1 MHDPLRSEGFAL
13 SDMAQVAGE
22 REVELRDGLKAPL
35 NVSCVSW
42 NGDGDGHGLL
52 PGLEYGLDSALDPA
66 LE

>member
-1 MHDPLRSEGFAL
+1 
-13 SDMAQVAGE
+13 MAQVAGE